1 MKVFKT
7 KVFAKFADKERI
19 SDSALFEAVERAE
32 NGLIDADLGGC
43 IIKQRIGRKGQG
55 RSSGYRVLI
64 AVRLKKRYVFM
75 DGFAKNEKD
84 NISEDELIVMKTYGS
99 AWLNADDKIIAS
111 AIKMDKLIEVKY
123 EKKT

>member
-1 MKVFKT
+1 MRIFKT
-7 KVFAKFADKERI
+7 KIFAKFANKERI
-19 SDSALFEAVERAE
+19 SDSALCEAVDRAE
-32 NGLIDADLGGC
+32 DGLIDADLGGC

-84 NISEDELIVMKTYGS
+84 NISDDELMVMKKYGS
-99 AWLNADDKIIAS
+99 AWLNADETIIFS
-111 AIKMDKLIEVKY
+111 ALKMDKLIEVKY

>member
-1 MKVFKT
+1 MIPNYIKLLREQKM
-7 KVFAKFADKERI
+7 AWWI
-19 SDSALFEAVERAE
+19 
-32 NGLIDADLGGC
+32 ADLGGC

-84 NISEDELIVMKTYGS
+84 NISDDELIVLKKYGS
-99 AWLNADDKIIAS
+99 AWLNADEKTITLAL
-111 AIKMDKLIEVKY
+111 KMDKLIEVKY
-123 EKKT
+123 EKET